1 MALINNGLA
10 TPSIR
15 IDLAEEKKWSKGFE
29 NLNLDAW
36 LVSEDK
42 KICTDYFVK
51 FDPSKMFGIQNA
63 VQNFMK
69 NISDFSKNNS
79 VTYFIGSFKSDLE
92 AAIA

>member
-1 MALINNGLA
+1 M
-10 TPSIR
+10 
-15 IDLAEEKKWSKGFE
+15 
-29 NLNLDAW
+29 
-36 LVSEDK
+36 
-42 KICTDYFVK
+42 K